1 MLTTRLVMR
10 LFITPFNLIPTEHV
24 LTPLKV
30 WTRLRTRTRSR
41 ASTKLVQIAAISVQG
56 SYSCQMSIGMTPNPL
71 FGRVALGLVQ
81 RLLQRLGR
89 FRCSHRSV
97 ETKRESRLLISF
109 QMLAVDIDLWR
120 YFRSA
125 FHHHEANREA
135 LCGRLIV

>member
-1 MLTTRLVMR
+1 MLTIRLVMR

-30 WTRLRTRTRSR
+30 WTRLRTRMRSR
-41 ASTKLVQIAAISVQG
+41 ASTKLAQIAAISVQG
-56 SYSCQMSIGMTPNPL
+56 SYSCQMSIGMIPNPL

-81 RLLQRLGR
+81 RLLQCLSR
-89 FRCSHRSV
+89 FQWSDQSV
-97 ETKRESRLLISF
+97 ETKCESRLLASVQI
-109 QMLAVDIDLWR
+109 LAVDIDLWR

-125 FHHHEANREA
+125 LHHHEANREA